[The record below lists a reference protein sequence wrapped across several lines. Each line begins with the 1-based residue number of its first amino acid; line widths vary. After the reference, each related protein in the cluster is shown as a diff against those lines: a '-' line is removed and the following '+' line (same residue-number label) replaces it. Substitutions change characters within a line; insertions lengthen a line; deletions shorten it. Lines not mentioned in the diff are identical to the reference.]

1 MSADRSKGTFYNRVA
16 LLGTG
21 LIGGS
26 LGIRLRERRLVREVA
41 GYDRDPNLLRM
52 ALERGAIDRAVS
64 SPLEAVRGAQLVIL
78 AVPVLSMAGL
88 IKQVRPA
95 LECGAVIS
103 DVGSTKAEVMSG
115 LSLLLPEGV
124 YFIGGHPL
132 AGSEEAG
139 IMHADPAMLENA
151 IYVLTPSRKT
161 PPEVVEKLVS
171 LVEATGAQPLIM
183 DPLEHDQVVALV
195 SHLPH
200 LVAAALAGSASNSD
214 KTELICTLAAG
225 GFRDT
230 TRVALGNPEI
240 WRDIC
245 ISNSAA
251 ILQAMAGFEQAFK
264 KLYNLVARQEAGQ
277 VEKFLQQARDFR
289 RTIPYR
295 GRGILPEL
303 YEIAVLVPDNPGVI
317 GELASLLGKAGI
329 NISSIEILHVRE
341 LEGGS
346 IRLGFRELEHREKA
360 LNLLREKGYR
370 AHCRN

>member
-1 MSADRSKGTFYNRVA
+1 MLADRFKGTFYDRIA

-26 LGIRLRERRLVREVA
+26 LGIRLRERRLVKEVA
-41 GYDRDPNLLRM
+41 GYDRDPNFLRM
-52 ALERGAIDRAVS
+52 ALERGAIDLASS
-64 SPLEAVRGAQLVIL
+64 SPQEAVRGAQLIIL
-78 AVPVLSMAGL
+78 AVPILSMAGL
-88 IKQVRPA
+88 VKQVRPA
-95 LECGAVIS
+95 LERGAVIS
-103 DVGSTKAEVMSG
+103 DVGSTKAQVIDE
-115 LSLLLPEGV
+115 LEPLLPKEV
-124 YFIGGHPL
+124 YIIGGHPM

-139 IMHADPAMLENA
+139 IKHADPAMLENA
-151 IYVLTPSRKT
+151 IYVLTPSGES
-161 PPEVVEKLVS
+161 PPEAVEKLVS

-183 DPLEHDQVVALV
+183 DPVEHDQVIALV

-200 LVAAALAGSASNSD
+200 LVAAALAGSVSNSE
-214 KTELICTLAAG
+214 KIELVRTLAAG

-230 TRVALGNPEI
+230 TRIALGNPEI

-251 ILQAMAGFEQAFK
+251 ILQAMTGFEQMFK
-264 KLYNLVARQEAGQ
+264 KLYKLVARREAGQ
-277 VEKFLQQARDFR
+277 VEEALGQARDFR
-289 RTIPYR
+289 RSIPYR

-303 YEIAVLVPDNPGVI
+303 YELVVLVPDNPGVI
-317 GELASLLGKAGI
+317 GELATLLGTAGI

-346 IRLGFRELEHREKA
+346 IKLGFREATPRQAA